1 LRRVG
6 VALLLAG
13 LAVSGCTA
21 QMPGADVS
29 PSGAATTEQGTTTA
43 SATPSMTREVPPE
56 QRQRLGGMPADRIC
70 GLIAPTDLE
79 KLAFGVE
86 PGQPRQSGEPP
97 VLGCEF
103 AGRSGKRSIVVG
115 AQPEGFAEL
124 GTTEVE
130 LGRVAGTQELR
141 AGDCT
146 VYAPVRGATLQVSV
160 TTGEADEET
169 CQNAAGIAEYLLSGL
184 VT

>member
-1 LRRVG
+1 MG

-21 QMPGADVS
+21 QESGTGTA
-29 PSGAATTEQGTTTA
+29 PSGTTTAEDGTTTA
-43 SATPSMTREVPPE
+43 SATPSLTREVPPE
-56 QRQRLGGMPADRIC
+56 QRQQLAGMPADRIC
-70 GLIAPTDLE
+70 ALIAPADLE
-79 KLAFGVE
+79 KLAFEVE
-86 PGQPRQSGEPP
+86 PGRPRQAGEPP
-97 VLGCEF
+97 VQGCEF
-103 AGRSGKRSIVVG
+103 PGRSGRRSIVLG
-115 AQPEGFAEL
+115 AQPAGFDGL

-130 LGRVAGTQELR
+130 LGRVRGTQELR

-169 CQNAAGIAEYLLSGL
+169 CQNASGIAEYVLSGL